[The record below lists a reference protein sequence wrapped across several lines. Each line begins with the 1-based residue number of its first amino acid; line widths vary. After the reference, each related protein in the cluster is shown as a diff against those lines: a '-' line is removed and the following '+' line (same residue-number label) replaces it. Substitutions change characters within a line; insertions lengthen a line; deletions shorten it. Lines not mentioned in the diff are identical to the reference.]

1 MESLPST
8 APCLNLPAYNQ
19 LLHEYNPQQQAIWY
33 YINPQPRPCFTFEL
47 LEEILD
53 LQQRVKDHFVNGPA
67 TREPVHYLI
76 MASASPHAFSL
87 GGDLDLFVRMIES
100 RNRDGLLHYGR
111 LCIEALYGN
120 YSNLGI
126 PSLTTISLVQG
137 LALGGG
143 FEAALGQ
150 NVLIAER
157 GSQLGFPEIIFNL
170 FPGMGAYSLLTRR
183 IEPYRA
189 EQLLRTGNQR
199 NAQDLWNLGI
209 VDVLAEDGEGVH
221 AVNQFIR
228 RHSRSRNGQ
237 QAIQQVC
244 QRVNPLT
251 LKELQDVVEIWV
263 DAAMRL
269 PPRDLRMMQRL
280 VNAQQR
286 LELREPELEAAAA

>member
-1 MESLPST
+1 MNTQLKP
-8 APCLNLPAYNQ
+8 APGLNLPEYTQ
-19 LLHEYNPQQQAIWY
+19 LLHEYNPQQRAIWY
-33 YINPQPRPCFTFEL
+33 YMNPQPRPCFTLVL

-53 LQQRVKDHFVNGPA
+53 LQQRV
-67 TREPVHYLI
+67 REYLGSESGRLNPVHYLV
-76 MASASPHAFSL
+76 MASATPRAFSL
-87 GGDLDLFVRMIES
+87 GGDLDLFVRLIES
-100 RNRDGLLHYGR
+100 RDREALLNYGH
-111 LCIEALYGN
+111 LCVEALYGN
-120 YSNLGI
+120 YSNLGV

-150 NVLIAER
+150 NILIAER
-157 GSQLGFPEIIFNL
+157 SAQLGFPEILFNL
-170 FPGMGAYSLLTRR
+170 FPGMGAYSLLARR
-183 IEPYRA
+183 IEPRRA
-189 EQLLRTGNQR
+189 EQLLRMGDQHSAR
-199 NAQDLWNLGI
+199 DLWNLGI

-221 AVNQFIR
+221 TVNHYIQ

-263 DAAMRL
+263 DAALRL
-269 PPRDLRMMQRL
+269 SPRDLRMMLRL

-286 LELREPELEAAAA
+286 LELREPELEATA